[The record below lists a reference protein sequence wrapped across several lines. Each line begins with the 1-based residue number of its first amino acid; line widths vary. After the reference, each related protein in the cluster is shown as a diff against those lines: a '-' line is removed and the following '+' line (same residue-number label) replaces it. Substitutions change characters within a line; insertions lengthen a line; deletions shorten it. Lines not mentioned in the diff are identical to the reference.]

1 MYQPQA
7 FREGN
12 LQAQHDL
19 IEENPLGLLV
29 STSET
34 GLIADPIPFVID
46 PTAGEFG
53 TLRAHLAKANPQYRA
68 LASARECL
76 VVFQASDAYITPE
89 WYETKRETGKV
100 VPTWNYVTV
109 HVYGRPRLVE
119 DPAWLLAQLSALNDL
134 MEGNRPKP
142 WSIKDAP
149 SDFIRSQAQGIFG
162 VEVEIARMEGKWK
175 VSQNRSSADQRGVIE
190 GLRSEGQSEMADV
203 VESRRR
209 P

>member
-7 FREGN
+7 FREGS

-68 LASARECL
+68 LASAGECL

-119 DPAWLLAQLSALNDL
+119 DPAWLYAQLSALTDL